1 MVARP
6 NLGGKTGGNDAF
18 LLRFVSI
25 HTHNVYAYK
34 GSNVD
39 SDACATV
46 RKSAYINLEQ
56 LDEKNGQE
64 SSARWFPTKFVVFL
78 FPGGHE
84 EHEKRRSCEPSR
96 QSVHLQHQQQQM
108 AHDVRFHP
116 APSTLRS
123 ELVSSPR
130 LTAPIESSFLS
141 PGASSL
147 PPSSPLPDTPKVTDT
162 SKFQAGSMVELHS
175 LMAAPEYNGRNGKV
189 VEYSASHGRWH
200 VEMPDGSVLALRA
213 GNLRLL
219 NDWIP
224 CPDIHAPLRSQPPV
238 SGRSLLSS
246 GNALPMGPVLVVGEE
261 IMPPPRQTY
270 FANATTESGFFDDLP
285 TPYSSSS
292 STHHYHLSVGEVRKR
307 VADFEALS
315 TQLPAQL
322 PYVTPIAS
330 TPGAHAALKVAFVV
344 SRGGVNNVRWTV
356 WMLRV
361 RESCVRLA
369 TIILLTRCLA
379 HCILCVQ
386 NNPPHSPYVPSS
398 TLDPSE
404 QGCGKGSMQHRAD
417 PVVPP
422 WRVGATHNQASN
434 TNGRT
439 QRLPGVG
446 SRLSSSAGETWVAS
460 GGGLTEDQM
469 RRAMS
474 TARSSSS
481 QSSPA
486 FKDLTLPPRPLL
498 APFAGRGA
506 RTAPARKMQNLANG
520 ADGSAQK
527 PMPFD
532 PGVPT
537 DYDEDEYVE
546 L

>member
-1 MVARP
+1 
-6 NLGGKTGGNDAF
+6 
-18 LLRFVSI
+18 
-25 HTHNVYAYK
+25 
-34 GSNVD
+34 
-39 SDACATV
+39 
-46 RKSAYINLEQ
+46 
-56 LDEKNGQE
+56 
-64 SSARWFPTKFVVFL
+64 
-78 FPGGHE
+78 
-84 EHEKRRSCEPSR
+84 
-96 QSVHLQHQQQQM
+96 M

-123 ELVSSPR
+123 PLASPR
-130 LTAPIESSFLS
+130 LLAPIESSFLS

-147 PPSSPLPDTPKVTDT
+147 PPSSPLPDTPKVTHT
-162 SKFQAGSMVELHS
+162 SEFQTGSMVELHS
-175 LMAAPEYNGRNGKV
+175 LMAAPEHNGRTGKV
-189 VEYSASHGRWH
+189 MKYSASHGRWN

-219 NDWIP
+219 KDWIP

-238 SGRSLLSS
+238 SGRSLSS

-270 FANATTESGFFDDLP
+270 SANATTESGFFDDLP
-285 TPYSSSS
+285 SPYSSSS
-292 STHHYHLSVGEVRKR
+292 STHLYHLSVGEVRKR

-315 TQLPAQL
+315 TPLPAQL
-322 PYVTPIAS
+322 PSATPIAS
-330 TPGAHAALKVAFVV
+330 TPRSHATSSPGAHAALKVAIVV
-344 SRGGVNNVRWTV
+344 IRGGVNNVRWSV

-379 HCILCVQ
+379 HFILYVQ
-386 NNPPHSPYVPSS
+386 NNPLHSPYVPYC

-404 QGCGKGSMQHRAD
+404 QGGGKGSMQHQAD
-417 PVVPP
+417 PVAPP
-422 WRVGATHNQASN
+422 WRGGPTNNQASN

-506 RTAPARKMQNLANG
+506 RTAPARKMQNLADG

>member
-1 MVARP
+1 MCFCFYLSP
-6 NLGGKTGGNDAF
+6 Y
-18 LLRFVSI
+18 
-25 HTHNVYAYK
+25 THNVYAYT

-84 EHEKRRSCEPSR
+84 EREKRRGYEPSR

-175 LMAAPEYNGRNGKV
+175 LIAAPEHNGRNGKL
-189 VEYSASHGRWH
+189 VEYSASQGRWS

-219 NDWIP
+219 NDWIQ
-224 CPDIHAPLRSQPPV
+224 CPDIHAHTPLRSQPPV
-238 SGRSLLSS
+238 SGSSSLSS
-246 GNALPMGPVLVVGEE
+246 GKALPMGPVLVVGEE
-261 IMPPPRQTY
+261 IMPPPRQRY
-270 FANATTESGFFDDLP
+270 SANATTESGFFDDLP
-285 TPYSSSS
+285 APYSNSS
-292 STHHYHLSVGEVRKR
+292 STHPYHPSVGEVRKR

-315 TQLPAQL
+315 TPLPAQL

-330 TPGAHAALKVAFVV
+330 TPRSNATSSLGAHATLKVAFVV
-344 SRGGVNNVRWTV
+344 IRGGVNTLRWSM

-361 RESCVRLA
+361 RERCVRLA
-369 TIILLTRCLA
+369 TNILLTCCLA
-379 HCILCVQ
+379 HFILCEQ
-386 NNPPHSPYVPSS
+386 NNPLYSPYVPSS

-404 QGCGKGSMQHRAD
+404 QGDGKGSMQHQAD
-417 PVVPP
+417 PVSPL
-422 WRVGATHNQASN
+422 WRGGATNNQASN
-434 TNGRT
+434 TNGRP

-481 QSSPA
+481 PSSPA

-498 APFAGRGA
+498 SPLAERGA
-506 RTAPARKMQNLANG
+506 RAAPARKMQNLADG

-527 PMPFD
+527 SLPFD

-537 DYDEDEYVE
+537 DYDEDDYVE